1 MAAQIQLHGRL
12 DATPAWAL
20 GPSRPQRP
28 FRALHAF
35 AERCDKVQVT
45 FALLGAGRRFGL
57 VGAGLSTAEVH
68 LLAEA
73 LNACTLDTLS
83 IQIQASAEG
92 YAALLALTLPLR
104 SLAIHAV
111 DARIVPAVV
120 RLLGRNGPIGSLT
133 LDVRMWP
140 DDERAIATAIR
151 RRTSHAPIRSVHPP
165 LSGTEDLVRANLAVV
180 RGARKAAMRALVV
193 GWVLIHARDAATAA
207 RRGSAGSPK
216 AGSPTAWAA
225 AFSWSVLSARQKHPA
240 LQHRGYE
247 RLDSLPAPSAPPS
260 PPPTS
265 PRPPAAVL
273 RLPAEL
279 RFRIALFAADA
290 DGVLSPEQERRL
302 ATEAADRAALAKVS
316 WTEAERGAAR
326 DRWFWA
332 GGM

>member
-1 MAAQIQLHGRL
+1 MRQGASDL
-12 DATPAWAL
+12 
-20 GPSRPQRP
+20 
-28 FRALHAF
+28 
-35 AERCDKVQVT
+35 CV
-45 FALLGAGRRFGL
+45 AGRRAAVRPRRRWAERESAPLPSFPSPL
-57 VGAGLSTAEVH
+57 PLPPTPTHPPANPAKVAEVH
-68 LLAEA
+68 FLAEA
-73 LNACTLDTLS
+73 LNACSLDTLS
-83 IQIQASAEG
+83 IQVQASAEG

-120 RLLGRNGPIGSLT
+120 ALLGRNAPIGSLT

-140 DDERAIATAIR
+140 DDERAVAAAIR
-151 RRTSHAPIRSVHPP
+151 QRTAHPPIRIVHPP
-165 LSGTEDLVRANLAVV
+165 LVGTEDVIRANFARV
-180 RGARKAAMRALVV
+180 RSARKVAMRALVL
-193 GWVLIHARDAATAA
+193 GWVLIHARDASSVA

-247 RLDSLPAPSAPPS
+247 RLDSLPSPAATPS
-260 PPPTS
+260 PPPT
-265 PRPPAAVL
+265 PARRAAVL
-273 RLPAEL
+273 SLPAEL
-279 RFRIALFAADA
+279 RFRIAFFAADGE
-290 DGVLSPEQERRL
+290 GVLTPEQERRL
-302 ATEAADRAALAKVS
+302 ATEASDRGALGKIV